1 MYDAI
6 SSMVT
11 PVWLMD
17 AWTLSSRFRLS
28 IDATLGESL
37 GFDGVELAVVVV
49 LDILLWLGVA
59 G

>member
-11 PVWLMD
+11 PVSLIE
-17 AWTLSSRFRLS
+17 AWTRASRLRLS

-37 GFDGVELAVVVV
+37 GLAELGGALGVFFGV
-49 LDILLWLGVA
+49 IRLGVA